1 MDNHYIKD
9 NLLTIE
15 QQKEIKETF
24 NILTSKEGTST
35 LSLSNLKLAMM
46 GLGLMPTNEEI
57 ERIINQLKL
66 FKKMK
71 KEDKLEQISYNDFYE
86 IVYFRLANKSFESD
100 CKKTFSL
107 MSSGKGEITKKDI
120 ETISE
125 HFYEKLQPEYLSQ
138 IIKSADVDSD
148 GKITENDFIS
158 LMKHTN
164 YI

>member
-1 MDNHYIKD
+1 
-9 NLLTIE
+9 
-15 QQKEIKETF
+15 
-24 NILTSKEGTST
+24 
-35 LSLSNLKLAMM
+35 
-46 GLGLMPTNEEI
+46 
-57 ERIINQLKL
+57 
-66 FKKMK
+66 
-71 KEDKLEQISYNDFYE
+71 
-86 IVYFRLANKSFESD
+86 
-100 CKKTFSL
+100 

-158 LMKHTN
+158 LIKHTN